1 MVAPLYKSNTFWVFR
16 TQLNCP
22 FFCLFA
28 LLSITPHLTA
38 QWFDETLL
46 SPSMTHPQTFF
57 NSKCVYFEILNV
69 NKHHIGME
77 PNSEAL
83 EGPTASIWT
92 DFHLI
97 EWAH

>member
-1 MVAPLYKSNTFWVFR
+1 MVVPLYKSNKFWVFR

-22 FFCLFA
+22 FVCLFV

-38 QWFDETLL
+38 QWFGESLR
-46 SPSMTHPQTFF
+46 SSSMTYHQTFF
-57 NSKCVYFEILNV
+57 SSKCVYFEILNV
-69 NKHHIGME
+69 NKHYIWME
-77 PNSEAL
+77 PNSDAF